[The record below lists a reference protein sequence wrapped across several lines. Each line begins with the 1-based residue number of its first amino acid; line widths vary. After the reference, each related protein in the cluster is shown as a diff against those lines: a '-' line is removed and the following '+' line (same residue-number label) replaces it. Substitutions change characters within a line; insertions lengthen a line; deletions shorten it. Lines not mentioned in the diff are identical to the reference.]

1 MAYDVIKLDK
11 QDRIAVLTL
20 NRPEKLNALSHDL
33 LEEFVDALDD
43 VQADQDISVLVL
55 TGTGRAFSSG
65 FDISPNLEHEEEA
78 ATAHWDST
86 H

>member
-43 VQADQDISVLVL
+43 VQGDQDISVLV
-55 TGTGRAFSSG
+55 
-65 FDISPNLEHEEEA
+65 
-78 ATAHWDST
+78 
-86 H
+86 